1 MFLIWFVTDLVS
13 GGGILRKPAP
23 KKSKQQGNYNM
34 PISMNKGPT
43 LRSGRMLGDSNSD
56 TVLEENSDQL
66 RGAIGQSNDQRDDS
80 TRPKTRTSQL
90 EDQSYPELCDQSIDI
105 LNRTERG
112 GGDTLDHQ
120 DHTTSHNQTKTTTM
134 SVMDRYLLDKLAEV
148 LENKT
153 EATRPIATHER
164 PSNLRQVNS
173 PQGHTP
179 HVDRRNGMG
188 LPTSP
193 LSQSRIHRLR
203 PERSFELLRDPERIP
218 RLDRPNLP
226 RFEQQTAYQ
235 RHTNDHN
242 RQTVGFYPQQP
253 NTRQTPSNLPK
264 MKAPQYDGTS
274 SWPDYLVQFEMVA
287 ELNGWDDYTMAMY
300 LATSLRGTAQS
311 VLGDLDD
318 HDRRDYGSL
327 IACLNQRF
335 GPENQTEMFRAVL
348 HNRTRQPR
356 ETLPDLAHE
365 IRKLVRLAYPTGE
378 RTIVETIALEH
389 FIDALSD
396 PDTKWRIQ
404 QTRPRTLDQAVRI
417 AVELEA
423 FQAANKQKSTK
434 KAVRAVTFKDST
446 TESNQEIEEVV
457 NRMQRLM
464 TEGLQ
469 ALERQVNELKSDRHA
484 PQNRNSRRPVTYTC
498 YHCGEKGHIR
508 TSCPQL
514 RKRLN

>member
-1 MFLIWFVTDLVS
+1 MSIP
-13 GGGILRKPAP
+13 G
-23 KKSKQQGNYNM
+23 SK
-34 PISMNKGPT
+34 T
-43 LRSGRMLGDSNSD
+43 LRSGRMLGDSSPE
-56 TVLEENSDQL
+56 VLNEGSDQL
-66 RGAIGQSNDQRDDS
+66 WGATGQTTEES
-80 TRPKTRTSQL
+80 TRSKIHDSHMENQTF
-90 EDQSYPELCDQSIDI
+90 PELCEPN
-105 LNRTERG
+105 NRNRIELG
-112 GGDTLDHQ
+112 GGDVIDLHDHSHPRPPTETPTVSVLD
-120 DHTTSHNQTKTTTM
+120 K
-134 SVMDRYLLDKLAEV
+134 YLLDKLAEV

-153 EATRPIATHER
+153 ETSRPLPTYER
-164 PSNLRQVNS
+164 PSNLRQVRS
-173 PQGHTP
+173 PQEHTR
-179 HVDRRNGMG
+179 HVDRRNGLG

-193 LSQSRIHRLR
+193 LPQSRIHRLR
-203 PERSFELLRDPERIP
+203 PERPFELLRDPERIP
-218 RLDRPNLP
+218 RLDRPNLK

-242 RQTVGFYPQQP
+242 RQTVGFYLQQP

-264 MKAPQYDGTS
+264 MKAPQYGGTS
-274 SWPDYLVQFEMVA
+274 SWPNYLIQFEMVA

-300 LATSLRGTAQS
+300 VATSLRGTAQS

-365 IRKLVRLAYPTGE
+365 IRELVRLAYPTGE

-404 QTRPRTLDQAVRI
+404 QTRPQTLNQAVRI
-417 AVELEA
+417 AVEIEA

-446 TESNQEIEEVV
+446 TESNHEIEEVV

-464 TEGLQ
+464 TEGLK
-469 ALERQVNELKSDRHA
+469 ALERQVNELKSDRHS
-484 PQNRNSRRPVTYTC
+484 PQNDDP
-498 YHCGEKGHIR
+498 
-508 TSCPQL
+508 
-514 RKRLN
+514 